1 MIVLQLMY
9 HIYLPENRKTGL
21 YIDVIQ
27 INPLSRNNFGQYQ
40 ASLAAQD
47 TGIKYRIHV

>member
-1 MIVLQLMY
+1 MVHDSSTINVPS
-9 HIYLPENRKTGL
+9 LPENRKAGL
-21 YIDVIQ
+21 DVIQ

-47 TGIKYRIHV
+47 TGIKYRIQV